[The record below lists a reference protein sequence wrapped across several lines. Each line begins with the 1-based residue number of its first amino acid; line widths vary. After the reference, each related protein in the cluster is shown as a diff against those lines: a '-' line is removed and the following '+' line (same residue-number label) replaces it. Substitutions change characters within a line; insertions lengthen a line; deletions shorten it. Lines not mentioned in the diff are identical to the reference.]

1 MKPKV
6 SKPTGVEK
14 PKRRI
19 RKLSTRKRLMLA
31 VAQEWNPSTSP
42 KLREAYSAKIE
53 WARKLIPKLEKEA
66 EVQEEKEEPT

>member
-1 MKPKV
+1 MKPKD
-6 SKPTGVEK
+6 SNPIRVEK
-14 PKRRI
+14 PKRKG
-19 RKLSTRKRLMLA
+19 KLSTRKRLMLA

-53 WARKLIPKLEKEA
+53 WARKLIPKLKKEA

>member
-31 VAQEWNPSTSP
+31 GAQERNQITSP
-42 KLREAYSAKIE
+42 KLLEAYSAKRE
-53 WARKLIPKLEKEA
+53 WARKLIPKLK
-66 EVQEEKEEPT
+66 KEELR